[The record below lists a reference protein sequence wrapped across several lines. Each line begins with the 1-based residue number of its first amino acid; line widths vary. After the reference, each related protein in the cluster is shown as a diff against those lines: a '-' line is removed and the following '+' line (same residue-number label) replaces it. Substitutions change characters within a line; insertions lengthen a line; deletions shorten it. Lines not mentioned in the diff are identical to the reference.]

1 MVIQITEKMIIVSG
15 SATCG
20 KTLLLKKRAEYLRK
34 QGKKVLVVGKKED
47 GDNND

>member
-1 MVIQITEKMIIVSG
+1 MTEKMIIVGG

-20 KTLLLKKRAEYLRK
+20 KTLFLKKRAEYLRK

-47 GDNND
+47 GDSDD

>member
-1 MVIQITEKMIIVSG
+1 MTEKMIIVGG

-20 KTLLLKKRAEYLRK
+20 KTLFLKKRAEYLRK
-34 QGKKVLVVGKKED
+34 QGKKVFVVGEKED